1 MLLWLCERADELYKQ
16 MEANKELH
24 WNNTIYNATNASMVW
39 NLMWNISTR
48 KEHRISKAHLM
59 SI

>member
-39 NLMWNISTR
+39 NLMWNIATR
-48 KEHRISKAHLM
+48 KKTQN
-59 SI
+59 